1 LDGGP
6 TDMTNAALLCQRHH
20 TFVHTRRLV
29 AQVRGRPDE
38 RGRYVT
44 WDLTPGSYDQHLEK
58 LRAEKAAHDPPPL
71 TPERLHELVAL
82 VTGSEH
88 PDPQVWAEHEPD
100 EAISADL
107 ELADHEL
114 AEATLTW
121 DTEPDGHDDDFTDE
135 YWRDHEAQFD
145 TAC

>member
-1 LDGGP
+1 
-6 TDMTNAALLCQRHH
+6 RHH

-58 LRAEKAAHDPPPL
+58 SRAEKAAHDPPPL
-71 TPERLHELVAL
+71 TPERLHQLARMVIGSDPDESRWADHELV
-82 VTGSEH
+82 
-88 PDPQVWAEHEPD
+88 
-100 EAISADL
+100 
-107 ELADHEL
+107 DHEL

-135 YWRDHEAQFD
+135 YWRDHEAQFQ

>member
-1 LDGGP
+1 MHWLDGGA
-6 TDMTNAALLCQRHH
+6 TDMANAALLCQRHH

-44 WDLTPGSYDQHLEK
+44 WDLTPGSYDRHLER
-58 LRAEKAAHDPPPL
+58 LRAERAAHDPAPL
-71 TPERLHELVAL
+71 TPERLREIVDL
-82 VTGSEH
+82 VTSSDE
-88 PDPQVWAEHEPD
+88 PEESRWADH
-100 EAISADL
+100 

-114 AEATLTW
+114 DEALLAW
-121 DTEPDGHDDDFTDE
+121 DTQPRGG
-135 YWRDHEAQFD
+135 DHEPTDGYGWDNDAPFD